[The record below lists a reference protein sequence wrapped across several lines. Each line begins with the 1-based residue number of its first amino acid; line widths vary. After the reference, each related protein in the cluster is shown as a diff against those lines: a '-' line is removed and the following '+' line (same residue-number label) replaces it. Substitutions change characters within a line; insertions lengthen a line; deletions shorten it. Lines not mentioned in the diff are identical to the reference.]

1 MIVLS
6 VTWTAKEGHQAE
18 VERLFSKLTAETRK
32 EQGCLM
38 FVVHR
43 HKDDPRRFFIYEQY
57 RDEAAL
63 ESHRTTPHFLQFAR
77 KELLPI
83 ADRGEGNLWVPL

>member
-6 VTWTAKEGHQAE
+6 VTWVAKNGHEEE
-18 VERLFSKLTAETRK
+18 VAQLFAKLTAETRK
-32 EQGCLM
+32 EPGCLM

-63 ESHRTTPHFLQFAR
+63 EAHRNTPHFLQFAR
-77 KELLPI
+77 KDLLPI
-83 ADRGEGNLWVPL
+83 ADRGEANLWLPL